1 MKNHFLE
8 TINKY
13 NISII
18 INKYKEGILEE
29 DFIKL
34 INEKYLIVDK
44 RNIKTTDN
52 ELLESLM
59 KEL

>member
-18 INKYKEGILEE
+18 INKYKEDILEE